1 MAKKPST
8 SAVKPAGQAKP
19 AGASKSAG
27 SSKTLECVARAY
39 LGESQARNRYTFYA
53 KIAADEGFEQ
63 IAALF
68 RETADQEKEH
78 AKKLFGY
85 IQDLKKK
92 GNVSDLKIDG
102 VGVPMNFG
110 TTLENLKAAASGEHY
125 ENQIMYPDFAKIAE
139 SEGNKDIA
147 TGFSTIKSAEI
158 HHEERYN
165 KLIEVVENGTAFKK
179 EEKTSWVCR
188 ECGYMFEGTEP
199 PAKCPLCGK
208 PHSFYQ
214 VKAEEY

>member
-8 SAVKPAGQAKP
+8 PAKPAGGSKP
-19 AGASKSAG
+19 AGASKHAG
-27 SSKTLECVARAY
+27 PSKTLECIARAY

-63 IAALF
+63 IAGIF

-92 GNVSDLKIDG
+92 EKVSDLKIDG
-102 VGVPMNFG
+102 VGVPMDFG
-110 TTLENLKAAASGEHY
+110 TTLENLKAAAAGERY

-139 SEGNKDIA
+139 SDGNKDIA
-147 TGFSTIKSAEI
+147 TGFSTIKTAEI

-165 KLIEVVENGTAFKK
+165 KLIEVVENETVFKK
-179 EEKTSWVCR
+179 EEKTFWVCR
-188 ECGYMFEGTEP
+188 ECGYMYEGTEP
-199 PAKCPLCGK
+199 PANCPLCGK
-208 PHSFYQ
+208 PHAFYQ

>member
-1 MAKKPST
+1 MAKKPT
-8 SAVKPAGQAKP
+8 TPAKPTGGAKP

-27 SSKTLECVARAY
+27 PSKTLECLARAY

-63 IAALF
+63 IAGIF

-85 IQDLKKK
+85 VQDLKKK
-92 GNVSDLKIDG
+92 EKIAELKIDG
-102 VGVPMNFG
+102 VGVPIEFG
-110 TTLENLKAAASGEHY
+110 TTLENLKAAAAGERY
-125 ENQIMYPDFAKIAE
+125 EDQIMYPDFAKIAG

-147 TGFSTIKSAEI
+147 TGFSTIKSAEA

-165 KLIEVVENGTAFKK
+165 KLIEVVENETVFKK
-179 EEKTSWVCR
+179 EEKTVWVCR
-188 ECGYMFEGTEP
+188 ECGYMTESTEP

-214 VKAEEY
+214 IKAEEY

>member
-1 MAKKPST
+1 M
-8 SAVKPAGQAKP
+8 
-19 AGASKSAG
+19 
-27 SSKTLECVARAY
+27 SKTLECVARAY

-63 IAALF
+63 IAAIF

-78 AKKLFGY
+78 AKKLFLI

-92 GNVSDLKIDG
+92 EKATELKIDG
-102 VGVPMNFG
+102 VGVPMDFG
-110 TTLENLKAAASGEHY
+110 TTLDNLKAAAAGEKY
-125 ENQIMYPDFAKIAE
+125 EQQIMYPDFAKIAE

-147 TGFSTIKSAEI
+147 IAFGTIKSAEV

-165 KLIEVVENGTAFKK
+165 KLIKEVEGKTFFKK
-179 EEKTSWVCR
+179 AKKVYWVCR
-188 ECGYMFEGTEP
+188 ECGYMYEGTEP

-208 PHSFYQ
+208 PMSFQ
-214 VKAEEY
+214 QLKVEEF